1 MEELKYLKSKEVKS
15 IFKISDQTLR
25 RWRVAGKI
33 QYKQISRNKFLYPEK
48 DVTRLLGESNTNSS
62 DTRKPAI
69 YCRVSSTSQ
78 RDDLK
83 RQKKLILD
91 YCNSQG
97 FIVEDNY
104 VFQEIASGMNENRQ
118 EFWKL
123 VHLILEHKISH
134 VFVTYKDR
142 LTRFGFSYFEKLFL
156 EFDCQIV
163 TLNNMGDEDDFE
175 KEMTEDLISIIHHFS
190 MKMYSKRRK
199 KLKKFEKDLLK
210 EDDSDE

>member
-1 MEELKYLKSKEVKS
+1 MEELKYLKSREVKN

-25 RWRVAGKI
+25 RWRVARKI

-62 DTRKPAI
+62 DTRKSAI
-69 YCRVSSTSQ
+69 YCRVSSTNQ

-104 VFQEIASGMNENRQ
+104 IFQEIASGMNENRQ

-123 VHLILEHKISH
+123 IHLILEHKISH

-190 MKMYSKRRK
+190 MKMYSNRRK
-199 KLKKFEKDLLK
+199 KLKKFEKDLLR

>member
-1 MEELKYLKSKEVKS
+1 MEESKYLKSREVKNL
-15 IFKISDQTLR
+15 FKISDQTLR

-33 QYKQISRNKFLYPEK
+33 QYKQISRNKFLYPEIEVK
-48 DVTRLLGESNTNSS
+48 RLLGESNNNFS
-62 DTRKPAI
+62 DNRKSAI
-69 YCRVSSTSQ
+69 YCRVSSTNQ

-97 FIVEDNY
+97 FIIEDDY
-104 VFQEIASGMNENRQ
+104 IFQEIASGMNENRQ

-134 VFVTYKDR
+134 VFITYKDR
-142 LTRFGFSYFEKLFL
+142 LTRFGFSYFEKLFS
-156 EFDCQIV
+156 EFDCQVIA
-163 TLNNMGDEDDFE
+163 LNNIGDEDDFE

-190 MKMYSKRRK
+190 MKMYSSRRK
-199 KLKKFEKDLLK
+199 KLKEFEKDLLK
-210 EDDSDE
+210 EDDSNE